1 MRFTAATAAALL
13 FCTSVFAGEIDLSFN
28 DEAFRAFYVGEFER
42 NDLAWDAGLLNNSDN
57 GFVAYGS
64 LYLEGFASDGRNP
77 LQGGLGVRT
86 GIVSGDDSGQD
97 GVPVGLGGF
106 LKYTFPQ
113 MNRLSLRTD
122 LYYSPKVLSIGDL
135 ENYEDYSIRLAYN
148 VLREADL
155 YIGAR
160 YVKAEFDN
168 DTDQNLDT
176 GMHIGIN
183 LRF

>member
-1 MRFTAATAAALL
+1 MKSTAAAAAALL
-13 FCTSVFAGEIDLSFN
+13 FCTSVLADELDLSFN
-28 DEAFRAFYVGEFER
+28 EDAFRAYYVYDFES
-42 NDLAWDAGLLNNSDN
+42 NDLAWDAGWLNNSDK

-64 LYLEGFASDGRNP
+64 LYLKGFASDGRNP
-77 LQGGLGVRT
+77 LEGGLGGRT
-86 GIVSGDDSGQD
+86 GWIDGDDSSQN
-97 GVPVGLGGF
+97 GVPIALGGY

-113 MNRLSLRTD
+113 ANRLSLRTD
-122 LYYSPKVLSIGDL
+122 IYYSPEVLSIKDL
-135 ENYEDYSIRLAYN
+135 DTFEDYSIRLSYN

-168 DTDQNLDT
+168 DTQQTFDK
-176 GMHIGIN
+176 GMNIGIS